1 MNLLVMRFSAMGD
14 VALLAPALIAISAN
28 YPNVQIT
35 LVTRG
40 NFTPFFFN
48 MPNVNVIG
56 INLKKYKGIVGI
68 WKFYK
73 ELEKLG
79 PYDKIID
86 LHSSLRSRAFSFI
99 YRLRGIPTFTINK
112 GRKEKNEQIKRKN
125 KVLKNLPH
133 TVERYLKVF
142 EHAGFPAVTRRGPWI
157 NVDADSKIYAQDF
170 FKRMGLKKKE
180 TLWVGFAPFA
190 GHELKEWPMYKS
202 ILLVKQIQT
211 EFNACIFLFGSTEER
226 KKLKV
231 IQGDLENCFIV
242 SGDKM
247 GIRGELGIMEKLD
260 LMIGMDSSNIHLMA
274 LLKKPVIGIFGT
286 THPYSGFGPYG
297 QEDSG
302 VLQVEHLPCR
312 PCSIYGNTTCYRK
325 DFACMEMIDPADV
338 IKRIR
343 FVLNVNTLW

>member
-1 MNLLVMRFSAMGD
+1 MKYSLGAIKNPKDLRDIKLTQVQQPVSIPLSYQTDISFLPVLNQKGLGACVGH
-14 VALLAPALIAISAN
+14 AHALIHIYN
-28 YPNVQIT
+28 E
-35 LVTRG
+35 
-40 NFTPFFFN
+40 
-48 MPNVNVIG
+48 
-56 INLKKYKGIVGI
+56 
-68 WKFYK
+68 YK
-73 ELEKLG
+73 E
-79 PYDKIID
+79 
-86 LHSSLRSRAFSFI
+86 
-99 YRLRGIPTFTINK
+99 
-112 GRKEKNEQIKRKN
+112 N

-202 ILLVKQIQT
+202 ILLVKLIQT

-231 IQGDLENCFIV
+231 IQGDLENCFLV
-242 SGDKM
+242 SGEKM

-302 VLQVEHLPCR
+302 VLQIENLPCR

-343 FVLNVNTLW
+343 FILNVNTLW

>member
-1 MNLLVMRFSAMGD
+1 MRFSAMGD

-40 NFTPFFFN
+40 NFTPFFYN

-56 INLKKYKGIVGI
+56 INLKKYKGIIGI

-86 LHSSLRSRAFSFI
+86 LHSSLRSHVFSLI
-99 YRLRGIPTFTINK
+99 YKLRGIPTFTINK
-112 GRKEKNEQIKRKN
+112 GRKEKKEQVRQKN
-125 KVLKNLPH
+125 KILKNLPH

-142 EHAGFPAVTRRGPWI
+142 EKAGFPAVTRRGPWI
-157 NVDADSKIYAQDF
+157 NVDPDSKIFAQEY
-170 FKRMGLKKKE
+170 FKKIGLKKKE

-190 GHELKEWPMYKS
+190 GHKLKEWPMYKS
-202 ILLVKQIQT
+202 INLVKLIQT

-226 KKLKV
+226 KNLKV
-231 IQGDLENCFIV
+231 IQGDAENCFIV

-247 GIRGELGIMEKLD
+247 GIRE
-260 LMIGMDSSNIHLMA
+260 IGRAS
-274 LLKKPVIGIFGT
+274 
-286 THPYSGFGPYG
+286 
-297 QEDSG
+297 
-302 VLQVEHLPCR
+302 CR
-312 PCSIYGNTTCYRK
+312 ER
-325 DFACMEMIDPADV
+325 V
-338 IKRIR
+338 
-343 FVLNVNTLW
+343 

>member
-28 YPNVQIT
+28 YPKVQIT

-40 NFTPFFFN
+40 NFTPFFYN

-56 INLKKYKGIVGI
+56 MNLKKYRGLTGI

-73 ELEKLG
+73 EIEKLG

-86 LHSSLRSRAFSFI
+86 LHSSLRSHAFSFI
-99 YRLRGIPTFTINK
+99 YKLKRIPVFTLNK
-112 GRKEKNEQIKRKN
+112 GRKEKREQVRQKN
-125 KVLKNLPH
+125 KILKPLPH

-142 EHAGFPAVTRRGPWI
+142 AKAGFPANARRGPWI
-157 NVDADSKIYAQDF
+157 NVDPDSKMYAKNY
-170 FKRMGLKKKE
+170 FKKVGLKKKD

-190 GHELKEWPMYKS
+190 GHKLKEWSMYKS
-202 ILLVKQIQT
+202 INLVKIIQS
-211 EFNACIFLFGSTEER
+211 EFNACIFLFGSMEER
-226 KKLKV
+226 KNLMI
-231 IQGDLENCFIV
+231 IQADLPNCFIV
-242 SGDKM
+242 SGDNM

-260 LMIGMDSSNIHLMA
+260 LMVGMDSSNIHLMA

-286 THPYSGFGPYG
+286 THPFSGFGPYG

-302 VLQVEHLPCR
+302 VLQIENLSC
-312 PCSIYGNTTCYRK
+312 NT
-325 DFACMEMIDPADV
+325 
-338 IKRIR
+338 
-343 FVLNVNTLW
+343 